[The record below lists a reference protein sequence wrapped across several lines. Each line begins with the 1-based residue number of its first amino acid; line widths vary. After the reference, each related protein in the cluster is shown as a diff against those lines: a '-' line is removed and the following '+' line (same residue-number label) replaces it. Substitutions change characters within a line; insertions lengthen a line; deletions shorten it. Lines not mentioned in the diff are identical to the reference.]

1 VSTNDITRRAL
12 LGAASAAAVGL
23 AGSADASAAP
33 VSQPDAPRLPLTI
46 LLRAGLS
53 TDFLRQLRDLSPQ
66 ITASQD
72 VDLAAADV
80 VLGNISPAEVQQAAK
95 LKWVQC
101 ISAGVE
107 HLPLK
112 EFIDRDI
119 VLTNG
124 QGAYAPEIAEH
135 AFGLLFALTR
145 GIGQQVRQ
153 MAEKKWGYPGEPI
166 ELRGMTIGIIG
177 LGGIGREV
185 ACRAKAMS
193 MKVLAVDAE
202 PLYVEK
208 FPMVDDVRLVDDG
221 LIDLLKTSDVVIS
234 CVPST
239 PRSRGMLGAE
249 QFAAMKRGAYFLNVS
264 RGKIVKTDALLD
276 ALKSGQLAGAGLDV
290 TDPEPLPPDH
300 PLWQQPNAVITS
312 HIAGRS
318 QLSWQRVQ
326 TIFVTNVARW
336 TRGQPLLNVVDKA
349 KGY

>member
-1 VSTNDITRRAL
+1 
-12 LGAASAAAVGL
+12 
-23 AGSADASAAP
+23 
-33 VSQPDAPRLPLTI
+33 
-46 LLRAGLS
+46 
-53 TDFLRQLRDLSPQ
+53 
-66 ITASQD
+66 
-72 VDLAAADV
+72 
-80 VLGNISPAEVQQAAK
+80 
-95 LKWVQC
+95 
-101 ISAGVE
+101 
-107 HLPLK
+107 
-112 EFIDRDI
+112 

-153 MAEKKWGYPGEPI
+153 MAEKKWGYPGEPT

-208 FPMVDDVRLVDDG
+208 FPMVDDVRLVDHG
-221 LIDLLKTSDVVIS
+221 LMDLLKSSDVVIS

-239 PRSRGMLGAE
+239 PRSRGLLGPE

-290 TDPEPLPPDH
+290 TDPEPLPSDH

-326 TIFVTNVARW
+326 TIFVTNVERW